1 MDLYKACKP
10 RKSVFDKSRRDV
22 VWDLSDFL
30 NGKLDRRADEFFAE
44 NYVTSGMRTLIEK
57 TFDRFAGI
65 RDQASTFVLTQA
77 MGGGK
82 THNMIALGFLAHFQ
96 ELRQKV
102 FKKDWAGTKVG
113 RIRVVGFDGR
123 NSDAPFGLW
132 GEIADQLGKKETFK
146 ELYSP
151 LKAPGVTSWINLL
164 KGDPTLILLDELP
177 PYLENAETIQV
188 GAKNLAV
195 ATTTAVSNLI
205 IAANKEELANVCVII
220 SDLSATAYHV
230 GGGYISEALQNLE
243 NETNRSA
250 LRIEPVSTQGDEV
263 YYILRKRL
271 FESLPD
277 DKTKK
282 QIANEYAKAVRVAKQ
297 MDITSASPDSY
308 AAQLADSYPFHF
320 SIRDLYGRFKANP
333 GFQQT
338 RGLIRLMR
346 IIVSNLWKSGQAKE
360 IQLIHPYDIDL
371 NDDELFSEFK
381 TINSSLDEAIR
392 NDIANGGKSLSE
404 QFDERRGGKDAQDVC
419 KLILVASLA
428 NIPGATH
435 GLRDT
440 EIIGYLCAPGRDISA
455 VKTEVLDVLPTNVW
469 YLHRST
475 DGRLFFKNVQN
486 LVAKLH
492 SLSQSYPR
500 EAAIKELRT
509 YIRELFEP
517 HLKDVYQKLEVIPA
531 LDDVDIDQD
540 RVTLIVSEPT
550 ANPIEDSKLSS
561 TWYSYAR
568 NIEYKNRVLFLTGDQ
583 DTLQRVIDNAA
594 QYKAIQAI
602 IADLDSEQIPPLD
615 PQHKEADQS
624 RDQITLRLRSALEH
638 TFTIIIYPSKD
649 RLRHVDFRMQF
660 TNNNFDGE
668 ALIRA
673 ALEKVQKFTSD
684 TDSETFLKKI
694 EGRLFAGQGRARW
707 TEIRRRAATNVE
719 WQLHQPKSLEEAKD
733 RALKQE
739 RWRDEGGII
748 DKGPFPAKKTSVLI
762 SRNSRKSNTGE
773 VSLRIEPLYG
783 SQVRY
788 EVGNREA
795 TPTSLV
801 VSDYGSFHTL
811 EVRLSF
817 LCEDSTGEHPAG
829 EPVVWKNEINV
840 KHRGYQQGD
849 VWMLELKAIPK
860 GAIRYT
866 TDGSDPHSHGMSYDA
881 PFPIPDECRYILAVA
896 EQDSVDSEIEKI
908 DAEEI
913 RTKTV
918 KVDPN
923 KPAIWVR
930 QLSNKINDEAWK
942 VIERLEKFK
951 AKANGVVIRLQ
962 CDGREITYMTSESIS
977 MGGEELRTAVNQ
989 LEKVLDFAIGGKFLL
1004 NIDSRSFERGQD
1016 VLDWVAD
1023 EKTSLKPGE
1032 VRQ

>member
-1 MDLYKACKP
+1 
-10 RKSVFDKSRRDV
+10 
-22 VWDLSDFL
+22 
-30 NGKLDRRADEFFAE
+30 
-44 NYVTSGMRTLIEK
+44 
-57 TFDRFAGI
+57 
-65 RDQASTFVLTQA
+65 

-96 ELRQKV
+96 ELRQKE
-102 FKKDWAGTKVG
+102 FEKDWAGTKVG

-346 IIVSNLWKSGQAKE
+346 IIVSNLWKSGRAKE

-404 QFDERRGGKDAQDVC
+404 QFDKRRGGKDAQDVC

-435 GLRDT
+435 GLRDM

-455 VKTEVLDVLPTNVW
+455 VKTEVLDVLPTNIW

-568 NIEYKNRVLFLTGDQ
+568 NIEYKNRVLYF
-583 DTLQRVIDNAA
+583 
-594 QYKAIQAI
+594 
-602 IADLDSEQIPPLD
+602 
-615 PQHKEADQS
+615 
-624 RDQITLRLRSALEH
+624 
-638 TFTIIIYPSKD
+638 
-649 RLRHVDFRMQF
+649 
-660 TNNNFDGE
+660 
-668 ALIRA
+668 
-673 ALEKVQKFTSD
+673 
-684 TDSETFLKKI
+684 
-694 EGRLFAGQGRARW
+694 
-707 TEIRRRAATNVE
+707 
-719 WQLHQPKSLEEAKD
+719 
-733 RALKQE
+733 
-739 RWRDEGGII
+739 
-748 DKGPFPAKKTSVLI
+748 
-762 SRNSRKSNTGE
+762 
-773 VSLRIEPLYG
+773 
-783 SQVRY
+783 
-788 EVGNREA
+788 
-795 TPTSLV
+795 
-801 VSDYGSFHTL
+801 
-811 EVRLSF
+811 
-817 LCEDSTGEHPAG
+817 
-829 EPVVWKNEINV
+829 
-840 KHRGYQQGD
+840 
-849 VWMLELKAIPK
+849 
-860 GAIRYT
+860 
-866 TDGSDPHSHGMSYDA
+866 
-881 PFPIPDECRYILAVA
+881 
-896 EQDSVDSEIEKI
+896 
-908 DAEEI
+908 
-913 RTKTV
+913 
-918 KVDPN
+918 
-923 KPAIWVR
+923 
-930 QLSNKINDEAWK
+930 
-942 VIERLEKFK
+942 
-951 AKANGVVIRLQ
+951 
-962 CDGREITYMTSESIS
+962 
-977 MGGEELRTAVNQ
+977 
-989 LEKVLDFAIGGKFLL
+989 
-1004 NIDSRSFERGQD
+1004 
-1016 VLDWVAD
+1016 
-1023 EKTSLKPGE
+1023 
-1032 VRQ
+1032 